1 MWLLLALCQ
10 AGGIISFRTLSF
22 DSPDKLFLFSETAQ
36 YPESFEYLASYLSA
50 QLLAVVDL
58 IP

>member
-1 MWLLLALCQ
+1 LAPSQ
-10 AGGIISFRTLSF
+10 AGGIISLWVLSF
-22 DSPDKLFLFSETAQ
+22 DRLNKLFLFSKIAQ

-50 QLLAVVDL
+50 QLHAVVDL